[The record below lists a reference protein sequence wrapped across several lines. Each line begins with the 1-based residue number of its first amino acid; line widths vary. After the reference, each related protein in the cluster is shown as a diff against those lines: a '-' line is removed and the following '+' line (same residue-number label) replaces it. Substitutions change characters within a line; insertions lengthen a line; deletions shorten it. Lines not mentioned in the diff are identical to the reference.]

1 MLQQLRRTFEQVV
14 TMTIISATRACRRSQ
29 LWVQHIAY
37 YALSAAEGVLIFILV
52 QFLLGGGGVKYGGKV
67 LKHEIN
73 KWKLYSMFIQCLHII
88 S

>member
-1 MLQQLRRTFEQVV
+1 M
-14 TMTIISATRACRRSQ
+14 
-29 LWVQHIAY
+29 
-37 YALSAAEGVLIFILV
+37 LSAAEGVLIFILV
-52 QFLLGGGGVKYGGKV
+52 QFLLGGGGGGGVKYGGKV

>member
-1 MLQQLRRTFEQVV
+1 M
-14 TMTIISATRACRRSQ
+14 
-29 LWVQHIAY
+29 
-37 YALSAAEGVLIFILV
+37 LSAAEGVLIFILV
-52 QFLLGGGGVKYGGKV
+52 QFLLGGGGSVKYGGKV

>member
-1 MLQQLRRTFEQVV
+1 M
-14 TMTIISATRACRRSQ
+14 
-29 LWVQHIAY
+29 
-37 YALSAAEGVLIFILV
+37 LSAAEGVLIFILV

-88 S
+88 SLCTWGEYININTAIEKARVKKK

>member
-1 MLQQLRRTFEQVV
+1 M
-14 TMTIISATRACRRSQ
+14 
-29 LWVQHIAY
+29 
-37 YALSAAEGVLIFILV
+37 LSAAEGVLIFILV
-52 QFLLGGGGVKYGGKV
+52 QFLLGGVKYGGKV

>member
-1 MLQQLRRTFEQVV
+1 M
-14 TMTIISATRACRRSQ
+14 
-29 LWVQHIAY
+29 
-37 YALSAAEGVLIFILV
+37 LSAAEGVLLFILV
-52 QFLLGGGGVKYGGKV
+52 QFLLGGGVKYGGKV

>member
-1 MLQQLRRTFEQVV
+1 M
-14 TMTIISATRACRRSQ
+14 
-29 LWVQHIAY
+29 
-37 YALSAAEGVLIFILV
+37 LSAAEGVLIFILV
-52 QFLLGGGGVKYGGKV
+52 QFLLGGGGGGVKYGGKV